1 MTRYEYLRI
10 SVTLITYQIIHQY
23 NLKNIF
29 RNGFIYLEIIKGV
42 YELSQAGRI
51 KMIYSLNS

>member
-42 YELSQAGRI
+42 YELSQDGRI